1 MEKTL
6 KTLKNLIA
14 LTVVML
20 LLASA
25 HLLASYAG
33 DQDAPLKTVLTN
45 CTVIDCTGN
54 PPIKDVTLVIV
65 GNTISEIKKG
75 TYQKSAGEKNVK
87 VLNLEGGYVL
97 PGFWNVHMH
106 LAALLPDPNNIVRTE
121 TLPSAVIR
129 AALNAMDGL
138 RWGFTGVRTVG
149 EREYLDIALRDAF
162 DAGFLMGPRIFCCGE
177 AVSITGGHRGDVKD
191 GADGVAA
198 VRKAIRERVV
208 HGVDWIK
215 IMGVEMLQDE
225 LDAAVETAHHMGL
238 RVASHSK
245 EPATYRSVK
254 SGVDCIEH
262 GYGLKDETIKL
273 MAEKG
278 TFYVPTIICNLSDL
292 YIKERESR
300 LAELG
305 YAEDEKVVWGRT
317 IVAYADER
325 SQAHAEHQRQALKKA
340 VEAGVKVCTGSDS
353 TPVGEIG
360 ILEIEQFVL
369 SGVSEMDALIAATR
383 NCADLCS
390 VLDRLGTVEEGKLA
404 DLVVVAA
411 NPLDN
416 ISNIRRIKMV
426 LKDGV
431 LVERNQPY
439 GTASYWDYYSTKKYR
454 KGYMAQAEEAAGFSR
469 DKVKKRP

>member
-1 MEKTL
+1 MRRFK
-6 KTLKNLIA
+6 K
-14 LTVVML
+14 LTAWMGVILFSL
-20 LLASA
+20 LVPVF
-25 HLLASYAG
+25 ASYAG
-33 DQDAPLKTVLTN
+33 EENVAQKTILTN
-45 CTVIDCTGN
+45 CNVIDCTGE
-54 PPIKDVTLVIV
+54 PFIEDVTVVIV
-65 GNTISEIKKG
+65 ENRITEIKKG
-75 TYQKSAGEKNVK
+75 AYSKPSDEKNIK
-87 VLNLEGGYVL
+87 VYDLDGGYVL

-106 LAALLPDPNNIVRTE
+106 LAALLPDPNNIVDTE
-121 TLPSAVIR
+121 TLPSAVMR

-138 RWGFTGVRTVG
+138 RWGFTGIRTVG
-149 EREYLDIALRDAF
+149 EREYLDIALRDIF
-162 DAGFLMGPRIFCCGE
+162 DAGFLMGPRIFCSGE
-177 AVSITGGHRGDVKD
+177 VVSITGGHRGDVKS

-225 LDAAVETAHHMGL
+225 LDTAVETAHHMGL

-254 SGVDCIEH
+254 AGVDCIEH

-278 TFYVPTIICNLSDL
+278 TFYVPTIICNLSDR

-300 LAELG
+300 LARLG
-305 YAEDEKVVWGRT
+305 FADDEQVVWGRT
-317 IVAYADER
+317 VVAYADER

-340 VEAGVKVCTGSDS
+340 FEAGVKVCTGSDS

-369 SGVSEMDALIAATR
+369 SGVSEMNALIAATR
-383 NCADLCS
+383 NCADLCG
-390 VLDRLGTVEEGKLA
+390 VLDKLGTVEEGKLA
-404 DLVVVAA
+404 DLVVLSK

-416 ISNIRRIKMV
+416 ISNIRMV
-426 LKDGV
+426 KLVFKDGV
-431 LVERNQPY
+431 EVERSQPY
-439 GTASYWDYYSTKKYR
+439 GTLTYWDYYNTKSYR
-454 KGYMAQAEEAAGFSR
+454 KGYMAKAEEAAGFSR
-469 DKVKKRP
+469 GKVKKRP